1 MIAAACL
8 LLASACASEP
18 PRGTEVGAGEEVV
31 LFPTAAHI
39 DPTTSSWVVPI
50 HGWIYQRPHGS
61 FWRSAV
67 FRGLLEALDLE
78 EDALAEALFRARAQ
92 AFLVGGVEAQRLTVA
107 VAGQQV
113 VTGPSSENG
122 LFDATARVSTKK
134 VQRHARGGQLP
145 VALVGAAGDHEPAQG
160 EVQLIGPRGM
170 AVVSDIDDTVKVS
183 NVREKRALVANTF
196 LKPYEAVPGMAQA
209 YAAWAAQGAAFHY
222 VSSSPWQ
229 LYPALAQFFAAAGL
243 PAGSFHLREI
253 GFSNRTVFDLFA
265 SPVESKVPTI
275 SALVERWP
283 QRQFTLVG
291 DSGEADPEIYA
302 QLYQRYPDRVRH
314 IYIRNVTDEDAQA
327 PRYRTT
333 FAAVPRARWTVFTD
347 PAVLL
352 QPVTVAAAP

>member
-8 LLASACASEP
+8 LLVGACASEL
-18 PRGTEVGAGEEVV
+18 PRGTEVTADEEVV
-31 LFPTAAHI
+31 FFPTAAHV
-39 DPTTSSWVVPI
+39 DPETSNWVVPI
-50 HGWIYQRPHGS
+50 HGWIYRRPHDS
-61 FWRSAV
+61 FWRSALV
-67 FRGLLEALDLE
+67 RGLLEALDLE
-78 EDALAEALFRARAQ
+78 DDALAEALFRARAQ
-92 AFLVGGVEAQRLTVA
+92 AFLVGGVEAQRLTVT
-107 VAGQQV
+107 VGGHPV

-122 LFDATARVSTKK
+122 LFDATTFISAKD
-134 VQRHARGGQLP
+134 VQRRQSGGQLP
-145 VALVGAAGDHEPAQG
+145 VALVGAARDHGPAQG
-160 EVQLIGPRGM
+160 EVQLVGPRGVS
-170 AVVSDIDDTVKVS
+170 VVSDIDDTVKVS
-183 NVREKRALVANTF
+183 NVRERRALVANTF

-253 GFSNRTVFDLFA
+253 GLGDRTFFDLFA

-275 SALVERWP
+275 SGLIERWP
-283 QRQFTLVG
+283 QRQFILVG

-347 PAVLL
+347 PAALMQQV
-352 QPVTVAAAP
+352 VAAAAP